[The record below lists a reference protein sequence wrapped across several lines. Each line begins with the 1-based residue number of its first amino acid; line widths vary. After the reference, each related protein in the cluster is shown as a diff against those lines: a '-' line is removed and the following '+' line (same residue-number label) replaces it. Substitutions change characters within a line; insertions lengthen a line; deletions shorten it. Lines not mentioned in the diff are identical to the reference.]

1 MAIALP
7 VVLPFMLLPVV
18 VLLAA
23 GPPACEL
30 PPAVPAAVC
39 ATASVPVKAKA
50 AANTIVVIFMIV
62 PSGLSAPGKKSSQVK

>member
-39 ATASVPVKAKA
+39 ATASVPVREGRSQHDCRDFHARFLRS
-50 AANTIVVIFMIV
+50 VS
-62 PSGLSAPGKKSSQVK
+62 PEKKSSQVK

>member
-50 AANTIVVIFMIV
+50 AANTIVVIFMV
-62 PSGLSAPGKKSSQVK
+62 VSSRFVSPEKKSSQAK